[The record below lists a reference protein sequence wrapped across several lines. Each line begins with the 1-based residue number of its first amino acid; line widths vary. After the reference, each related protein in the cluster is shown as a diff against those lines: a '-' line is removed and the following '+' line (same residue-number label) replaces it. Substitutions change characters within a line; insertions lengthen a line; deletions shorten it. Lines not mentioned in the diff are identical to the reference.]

1 MFWYCI
7 HTKPKKESQVAAYC
21 RDLLG
26 LNAYYPQLRERRT
39 IRRVRRVVVGPLFPR
54 YLFCR
59 FDPTESYRRVRYAP
73 DVIDI
78 VQFGAR
84 PAVVAESLIAD
95 LQHWVGDALDSN
107 SLPQLLKTGDTV
119 QINGGPLQGVTGV
132 IMRATDDSDRVELLL
147 SLLQEGAK
155 VTVPRDQLE
164 LACAV

>member
-1 MFWYCI
+1 MSWYCI

-21 RDLLG
+21 RSFLG
-26 LNAYYPQLRERRT
+26 LTAYYPQLRERRT

-73 DVIDI
+73 DVLDI
-78 VQFGAR
+78 VQFGDR

-95 LQHWVGDALDSN
+95 LQQWAGEALDVN
-107 SLPQLLKTGDTV
+107 CLPHFLKTGDTV